1 MSVGFEVEEFRD
13 HYYLVRGE
21 VDGDAVETRFL
32 ADPAALDALGVGSSP
47 AANVVRAT
55 VAFLLQRQRLDELP
69 PQADLE
75 DVAAAYPDF
84 EDALRA
90 ALDA

>member
-32 ADPAALDALGVGSSP
+32 VDPAALDALGVGSSP
-47 AANVVRAT
+47 AADVVRAT

-69 PQADLE
+69 PQVDLE

>member
-1 MSVGFEVEEFRD
+1 M
-13 HYYLVRGE
+13 
-21 VDGDAVETRFL
+21 
-32 ADPAALDALGVGSSP
+32 
-47 AANVVRAT
+47 VRAT

>member
-32 ADPAALDALGVGSSP
+32 ADPGALDALGVGGRP
-47 AANVVRAT
+47 AVDVVRAT
-55 VAFLLQRQRLDELP
+55 VDFLLQRQRLDELP
-69 PQADLE
+69 PQVDLE

-84 EDALRA
+84 EEALRA
-90 ALDA
+90 AFDA